1 MKKDSGRGEIGDR
14 DDDLMLDMYHMR
26 VVTID
31 QVQKLHFPSYF
42 SARKRLYE
50 LSWMGMIENNI
61 YSRKEKL
68 NIWRLTKR
76 GFKRQA
82 EVAGTRDEQYRE
94 WPSSKNI
101 RHYIETND
109 VYMLVSGKLDELLGE
124 QIGEQPEWT
133 WKDEA
138 RATHNWKIG
147 AQSGTHRPD
156 AEIKIGNRL
165 YFIERQTARSKES
178 KSYFDTRMAQY
189 QGYFR
194 YAQAERAV
202 EGCEVVWAC
211 DKEQHQ
217 DYAFKAAQKY
227 NIATV
232 ADGLIGA
239 CEHLLERAGKL
250 ANTMVR

>member
-26 VVTID
+26 VATIE
-31 QVQKLHFPSYF
+31 QVQKLHFSSYF

-50 LSWMGMIENNI
+50 LSWMGMVENNI

-76 GFKRQA
+76 GFRRQA

-94 WPSSKNI
+94 WPSAKNI
-101 RHYIETND
+101 RHYIDTND
-109 VYMLVSGKLDELLGE
+109 VYMLVSGKLDELL
-124 QIGEQPEWT
+124 GEQPEWT

-147 AQSGTHRPD
+147 SQSGTHRPD
-156 AEIKIGNRL
+156 AEIRIGNRL
-165 YFIERQTARSKES
+165 YFIERETERSRKPKAHFER
-178 KSYFDTRMAQY
+178 RMSQY
-189 QGYFR
+189 QGYAR

-202 EGCEVVWAC
+202 DGCEVVWAC
-211 DKEQHQ
+211 DTERDKDQ
-217 DYAFKAAQKY
+217 AFDAAKKY
-227 NIATV
+227 NVATLTDDV
-232 ADGLIGA
+232 VGA

-250 ANTMVR
+250 AHAVVQ

>member
-1 MKKDSGRGEIGDR
+1 MKKDSGRGEIGYR
-14 DDDLMLDMYHMR
+14 DDELMLDLYHMR
-26 VVTID
+26 VATIE
-31 QVQKLHFPSYF
+31 QVHKMHFPSYY

-50 LSWMGMIENNI
+50 LGWMGLVENNV

-68 NIWRLTKR
+68 NIWMLTRR
-76 GFKRQA
+76 GFRRQA
-82 EVAGTRDEQYRE
+82 ETAGRENEQYRE
-94 WPSSKNI
+94 WPSAKNI
-101 RHYIETND
+101 RHYLETND
-109 VYMLVSGKLDELLGE
+109 VYVLVSGKLDELLGE
-124 QIGEQPEWT
+124 QPAWT

-138 RATHNWKIG
+138 RATHDWKIG
-147 AQSGTHRPD
+147 SQSGTHRPD
-156 AEIKIGNRL
+156 AEIRIGDRL

-178 KSYFDTRMAQY
+178 KSYFDQRMAQY

-194 YAQAERAV
+194 YAQAERGI

-217 DYAFKAAQKY
+217 DYAFEAAQKY

-232 ADGLIGA
+232 ADSLVGA

-250 ANTMVR
+250 ANAMVR